1 MNRGGRDRVGGSF
14 RYHRSGTGVRDG
26 AGVGSCNYTL
36 SVQKKTSCYVIIR
49 KILLIKFPQLIFV
62 GNCILTGAFPLPRP
76 PGKLNYQTFHRIL
89 REIPCVCLDRCCV
102 VNLFTFTPVR

>member
-14 RYHRSGTGVRDG
+14 RYHRSGTGGRDG

-76 PGKLNYQTFHRIL
+76 PRPSDLENLIIK
-89 REIPCVCLDRCCV
+89 
-102 VNLFTFTPVR
+102 LFTEYFVKFPVCV